1 VIPITEVVI
10 DFLSQSSLEEATG
23 GKFGARIAF
32 RAIS

>member
-10 DFLSQSSLEEATG
+10 DLLSQSFLEETTG
-23 GKFGARIAF
+23 GKFGERIAF